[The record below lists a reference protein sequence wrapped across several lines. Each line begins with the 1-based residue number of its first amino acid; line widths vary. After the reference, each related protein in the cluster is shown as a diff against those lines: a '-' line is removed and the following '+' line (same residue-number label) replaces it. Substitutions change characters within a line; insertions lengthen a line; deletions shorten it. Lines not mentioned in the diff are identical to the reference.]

1 MSELGDDCCDP
12 RPSNPLGEIMFGAYD
27 DHDLGEIPGATHWP
41 EVLGVDAVARWEEL
55 RAWVDQLQER
65 FSHLDHHVVPRCWWR
80 HNEHVEAL
88 SALRDHE
95 RSSFAATAP
104 ATAPVDWFRA
114 LRDVTALLRSWT
126 GDLSCGA
133 AHQDS
138 PTRREP
144 ASRNRMGALRTYGC
158 RASKGAGD
166 RWLACGEQQ
175 RGVGGVPARAT
186 DSWVSEAQ
194 WHRHT

>member
-1 MSELGDDCCDP
+1 MSARGYNSSDP
-12 RPSNPLGEIMFGAYD
+12 RLNNPLEELMFGAYD
-27 DHDLGEIPGATHWP
+27 DHDLDEIPGATHWP
-41 EVLGVDAVARWEEL
+41 EVLAVEGAAKWEEL
-55 RAWVDQLQER
+55 RAWVEQLQER

-133 AHQDS
+133 AHQDPLAHSS
-138 PTRREP
+138 PPVEIEWEHFVQADIERRQKQK
-144 ASRNRMGALRTYGC
+144 
-158 RASKGAGD
+158 RA
-166 RWLACGEQQ
+166 
-175 RGVGGVPARAT
+175 
-186 DSWVSEAQ
+186 DSGLVSSSD
-194 WHRHT
+194 

>member
-1 MSELGDDCCDP
+1 MSEFADNQADS
-12 RPSNPLGEIMFGAYD
+12 RPNNPLVELMFGAYD
-27 DHDLGEIPGATHWP
+27 EHDLDEIPGATHWP
-41 EVLGVDAVARWEEL
+41 EVLAVETAAQWDEL
-55 RAWVDQLQER
+55 RAWVEQLQER
-65 FSHLDHHVVPRCWWR
+65 FSHLDHHVIPRCWWR

-114 LRDVTALLRSWT
+114 LRDVTTLLRSWT

-138 PTRREP
+138 PTRASPP
-144 ASRNRMGALRTYGC
+144 AVTEWEQFVQADVERRNALEISVRRSRLN
-158 RASKGAGD
+158 
-166 RWLACGEQQ
+166 
-175 RGVGGVPARAT
+175 
-186 DSWVSEAQ
+186 
-194 WHRHT
+194 

>member
-1 MSELGDDCCDP
+1 LSERGHNCGDPPLSNSLGK
-12 RPSNPLGEIMFGAYD
+12 IMFGAYD
-27 DHDLGEIPGATHWP
+27 DHDLDEIPGATHWP
-41 EVLGVDAVARWEEL
+41 DVLAVEAAAQWGEL
-55 RAWVDQLQER
+55 RAWVEQLQER

-95 RSSFAATAP
+95 RSSFATTAP

-138 PTRREP
+138 PTRASPP
-144 ASRNRMGALRTYGC
+144 AVTEWERFVQADVERRKEQEMDDSRAVNSNQA
-158 RASKGAGD
+158 
-166 RWLACGEQQ
+166 
-175 RGVGGVPARAT
+175 
-186 DSWVSEAQ
+186 
-194 WHRHT
+194 

>member
-1 MSELGDDCCDP
+1 MSARGYNSSDP
-12 RPSNPLGEIMFGAYD
+12 RLNNPLEELMFGAYD
-27 DHDLGEIPGATHWP
+27 DHDLDEIPGATHWP
-41 EVLGVDAVARWEEL
+41 EVLAVEGAAKWEEL
-55 RAWVDQLQER
+55 RAWVEQLQER

-114 LRDVTALLRSWT
+114 LRDVTSLLRSWT

-133 AHQDS
+133 THQDS
-138 PTRREP
+138 QTRASPPAVTEWERFVQADVERRREQEIDD
-144 ASRNRMGALRTYGC
+144 SRLVSSDKAF
-158 RASKGAGD
+158 
-166 RWLACGEQQ
+166 
-175 RGVGGVPARAT
+175 PARGLGT
-186 DSWVSEAQ
+186 DLNSGRSL
-194 WHRHT
+194 

>member
-1 MSELGDDCCDP
+1 VTRGSTTRSKSSCSAPTTTMISTRYPARRTGP
-12 RPSNPLGEIMFGAYD
+12 RFLQLRPPRNGK
-27 DHDLGEIPGATHWP
+27 
-41 EVLGVDAVARWEEL
+41 EL
-55 RAWVDQLQER
+55 RAWVEQLQER

-138 PTRREP
+138 PTRASPP
-144 ASRNRMGALRTYGC
+144 AVTEWERFVQADVERRKEQEIDDSRG
-158 RASKGAGD
+158 
-166 RWLACGEQQ
+166 
-175 RGVGGVPARAT
+175 
-186 DSWVSEAQ
+186 
-194 WHRHT
+194 